1 MTRSLLLAGLGI
13 VGFSGSFPATR
24 VAVVSFGA
32 TELAFARALLAASLS
47 LLVLLL
53 RRSSLPPRSAWV
65 GLGLVTFGVVLG
77 FPLLSSAALA
87 EVDASHAAVVVALL
101 PLATSAI
108 AVWRTNER
116 PHPRFWMAAGAGAL
130 LVLGFVLRDPH
141 VGATDVWLVLA
152 ILGGALG
159 YAEGARLARTMPAIE
174 VIAWANVLGA
184 PIALA
189 GLLSF
194 GDVPRTVPLEAWL
207 GLVVRRR
214 HQQPRRLRALVCRS
228 CGAASRRL
236 RRPTASR
243 TVDPSR
249 VTLCWSVLFLG
260 EQAPPDT
267 WPVAI
272 GVVIAVAVAARASK
286 SVPVSADQTSA
297 SSA

>member
-141 VGATDVWLVLA
+141 VGAADVWLVLA

-207 GLVVRRR
+207 GLVYVGGISSLGGFALWYAGLAGAGIARAS
-214 HQQPRRLRALVCRS
+214 QLQLLQPLL
-228 CGAASRRL
+228 
-236 RRPTASR
+236 
-243 TVDPSR
+243 
-249 VTLCWSVLFLG
+249 TLCWSVLFLG